1 MLCLEIVV
9 LGLVLRIVLGLVL
22 RIVLRIILRIVLR
35 IILRIVLRIVHVVFI
50 CFLVFVITLVVH
62 LDQLLSAFSIVKN
75 TSLIHRKIRIFVFCN
90 VQGQVF

>member
-1 MLCLEIVV
+1 MLCLESVV
-9 LGLVLRIVLGLVL
+9 LRLVLGIIL
-22 RIVLRIILRIVLR
+22 RVILRIVLR
-35 IILRIVLRIVHVVFI
+35 VIHAVFI

-75 TSLIHRKIRIFVFCN
+75 TSLIHRKTRIFVFCN